1 MSFIGKLGYSLIVT
15 LLGLFIV
22 FLGLVILIGCIKVM
36 SKVVSK
42 MRENAEAKKAAAI
55 PAPAPVVVPEPVAEA
70 AAEDAGVDEGEL
82 VAVITAALMAYT
94 KGNGNKTLVVKNIRR
109 ANAWANAGRADQLT
123 RF

>member
-1 MSFIGKLGYSLIVT
+1 MSILGKLGYSLIVT

-36 SKVVSK
+36 SKVVGK
-42 MRENAEAKKAAAI
+42 MRENAEAKKAASA

>member
-1 MSFIGKLGYSLIVT
+1 MSILGKLGYSLIVT

-22 FLGLVILIGCIKVM
+22 FLGLIILIGCIKVM
-36 SKVVSK
+36 SKVVGK
-42 MRENAEAKKAAAI
+42 MRENAEAKKAASA
-55 PAPAPVVVPEPVAEA
+55 PAPAPIVVPEPVAEA

>member
-1 MSFIGKLGYSLIVT
+1 MSILGKLGYSLIVT

-36 SKVVSK
+36 SKVVGK
-42 MRENAEAKKAAAI
+42 MRENAEAKKAASA
-55 PAPAPVVVPEPVAEA
+55 PAPAPIVVPEPVAEA

>member
-22 FLGLVILIGCIKVM
+22 FVGLVILIGCIKVL
-36 SKVVSK
+36 SVFVRK
-42 MRENAEAKKAAAI
+42 MNARKEEEKKPAA

>member
-1 MSFIGKLGYSLIVT
+1 MNFIGKLGYSLIVA
-15 LLGLFIV
+15 LIGLFIV

-36 SKVVSK
+36 SIIVGR
-42 MRENAEAKKAAAI
+42 MREKAEAKKAA

-70 AAEDAGVDEGEL
+70 AAEETGVDENEL

-94 KGNGNKTLVVKNIRR
+94 RSDKTLVVKNIRR
-109 ANAWANAGRADQLT
+109 ASAWAAAGRADQIA

>member
-1 MSFIGKLGYSLIVT
+1 MSILGKLGYSLIVT

-22 FLGLVILIGCIKVM
+22 FMGLIILIGCIQVM
-36 SKVVSK
+36 SKVVGK
-42 MRENAEAKKAAAI
+42 MRENAAAKKAASA

-70 AAEDAGVDEGEL
+70 AAEETGVDEGEL